1 MVAFWNLKLFKG
13 YFFQLSSGDK
23 EQDSEALREE
33 EQLQRASVPWEVN
46 LEN

>member
-1 MVAFWNLKLFKG
+1 MVAFLNPELFRG
-13 YFFQLSSGDK
+13 YFLQLSSGDK

-33 EQLQRASVPWEVN
+33 EQLQRDSVPWEVS